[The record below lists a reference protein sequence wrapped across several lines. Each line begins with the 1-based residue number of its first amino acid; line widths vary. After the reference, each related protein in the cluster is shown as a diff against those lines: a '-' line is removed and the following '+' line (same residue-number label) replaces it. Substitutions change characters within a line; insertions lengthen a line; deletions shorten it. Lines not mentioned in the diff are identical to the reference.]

1 MFEGKMTTYIKI
13 PVERV
18 GVIIGPNG
26 SIKKI
31 IEKKSTAKMNIDSE
45 TGSVELSLPEDPLKA
60 MRTADVIKAIGRG
73 FSPEKALR
81 LFDDE
86 MLTLEI
92 LDISTIV
99 STPKELQR
107 LRGRIIGKSGKSRE
121 IIENLTGCKISVM
134 GKTVSILGHTD
145 QILIA
150 RTGIEMLIK
159 GSPHGPVFSYLEKKR
174 REFKADG
181 KSPSA

>member
-1 MFEGKMTTYIKI
+1 MFESKMTTYIKI
-13 PVERV
+13 PIERV

-26 SIKKI
+26 NTKKI
-31 IEKKSTAKMNIDSE
+31 IEKKSTAKVNIDSE
-45 TGSVELSLPEDPLKA
+45 TGSVELSEPEDPLMA
-60 MRTADVIKAIGRG
+60 MRTGEVIKAIGRG
-73 FSPEKALR
+73 FNPEKALR
-81 LFDDE
+81 LFDDD

-92 LDISTIV
+92 MELSNIA

-107 LRGRIIGKSGKSRE
+107 LRGRIIGKNGKSRE
-121 IIENLTGCKISVM
+121 IFENLTGCKISVM

-159 GSPHGPVFSYLEKKR
+159 GSPHGPVFSFLEKKR
-174 REFKADG
+174 RELKENRW
-181 KSPSA
+181 